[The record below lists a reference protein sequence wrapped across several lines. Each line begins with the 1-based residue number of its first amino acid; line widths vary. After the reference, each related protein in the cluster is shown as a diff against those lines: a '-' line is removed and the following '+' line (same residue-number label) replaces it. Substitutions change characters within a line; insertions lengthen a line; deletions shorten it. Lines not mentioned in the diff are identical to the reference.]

1 MSTAMRELRSAVM
14 ILVEASWKD
23 ESGSVK
29 TIPAG
34 MEDRSLRGA
43 CIRVNTPIG
52 VGSKLR
58 IRWRFDQFSGVTKY
72 CRRDGREFLVG
83 ILRDKSSISGPP
95 AKTDTPLLTGQRE
108 PVVVVARSG
117 HILATGMGH
126 ETKNRHR
133 LRISRLQGPKVLR
146 RTEVRAKQPAKGREG
161 GKERRPMKR
170 KWLELAPGRNKQ
182 QGLSVSGD
190 VSGEV
195 RGEAVEGGERT
206 GEGQKEIVDP
216 LYPGPRQ
223 KLLRMW
229 RRTSPRAP
237 RWNYCPWKIFTP
249 QPVSQIRAGDT
260 ALTRWSIC
268 CTASTSAVCPRR

>member
-1 MSTAMRELRSAVM
+1 MRELRSAVM

-95 AKTDTPLLTGQRE
+95 AKTDPPLLTGQ
-108 PVVVVARSG
+108 
-117 HILATGMGH
+117 
-126 ETKNRHR
+126 
-133 LRISRLQGPKVLR
+133 
-146 RTEVRAKQPAKGREG
+146 
-161 GKERRPMKR
+161 KE
-170 KWLELAPGRNKQ
+170 Q
-182 QGLSVSGD
+182 S
-190 VSGEV
+190 
-195 RGEAVEGGERT
+195 
-206 GEGQKEIVDP
+206 
-216 LYPGPRQ
+216 
-223 KLLRMW
+223 
-229 RRTSPRAP
+229 
-237 RWNYCPWKIFTP
+237 
-249 QPVSQIRAGDT
+249 QPVPAAEIQSLPEEKEGRP
-260 ALTRWSIC
+260 
-268 CTASTSAVCPRR
+268 PRFPQL